1 MKPRSSERGFT
12 LTEMMV
18 VVAIIG
24 VLVTVAAVYLRP
36 VTTAADVSNRFAAMV
51 GDAHRRAVALGP
63 VRPNVAVNNGKAR
76 VRIEATTGAQ
86 PTFTLY
92 TLVEDA
98 PDSATTATWVP
109 QSQFTVHRDVN
120 ADSYGNMVGTY
131 SGLAR
136 VADFSNFV
144 LDCFPDGT
152 CSART
157 VFFEGQRGPSRER
170 QVRISVMPLGG
181 TVHVT
186 RAWN

>member
-1 MKPRSSERGFT
+1 MTRRPQRGFT
-12 LTEMMV
+12 LTELMV

-24 VLVTVAAVYLRP
+24 VLVTLATVYMRP

-51 GDAHRRAVALGP
+51 SDAHRRAVSLGP
-63 VRPNVAVNNGKAR
+63 VRPNVAATFGRAR
-76 VRIEATTGAQ
+76 VRIEGTTGVQ

-92 TLVEDA
+92 TLVEDS
-98 PDSATTATWVP
+98 PDTATTATWVP
-109 QSQFTVHRDVN
+109 QTDYTVHRDVE
-120 ADSYGNMVGTY
+120 AESFGTAVGTH
-131 SGLAR
+131 SALTR
-136 VADFSNFV
+136 NSDFGAFS

-157 VFFEGQRGPSRER
+157 LFFEGTRGPSRER

-186 RAWN
+186 RAWD